1 MGGTALGLIKRLN
14 DKAQRKQLAQKLEKA
29 RRGVTLAQAGPVFLF
44 HDRIVIMEQPPVK
57 IMLSPNTV
65 ARVDSAEM
73 HGLKSST
80 GFIGTSVGGV
90 GFGGASTTHKG
101 GALYLFVEDPAAVG
115 MAKLPPD
122 QGEAARRLVVR
133 LANAVIEL
141 DAMKVAQ
148 AAVVSELEAELAALD
163 APTTPRLLGSG

>member
-14 DKAQRKQLAQKLEKA
+14 DKAHRKQLVQKLEKA

-44 HDRIVIMEQPPVK
+44 HDRIVIMERPPVK

-65 ARVDSAEM
+65 ARVDSSEM

-80 GFIGTSVGGV
+80 GFIGSSVGGV
-90 GFGGASTTHKG
+90 GFGGASTSHKG
-101 GALYLFVEDPAAVG
+101 GALYLFVEDPVAMA

-133 LANAVIEL
+133 LANAVMDL
-141 DAMKVAQ
+141 DAMKVTQ
-148 AAVVSELEAELAALD
+148 ASVVADLEAELAAFD
-163 APTTPRLLGSG
+163 APVTSRMLGSG